1 MKTCV
6 YRAYD
11 ERNVL
16 VYVGLSRH
24 WPRRWVAH
32 RAELLMQTARL
43 EIDWYPSLVEAQEAE
58 AEQIRRFS
66 PLWNRQQPSAPDVAF
81 RCQACGMT
89 YASIQTSSESVRID
103 DRELWSIAGLCNDMS
118 GHGGMLERPCRGRV
132 VSAVP

>member
-11 ERNVL
+11 ERGVL

-24 WPRRWVAH
+24 WPRRWAAH
-32 RAELLMQTARL
+32 PAELLMQTARL

-58 AEQIRRFS
+58 AEQIRRLS
-66 PLWNRQQPSAPDVAF
+66 PLWNRQQPSAPDPAF
-81 RCQACGMT
+81 RCQACGMI
-89 YASIQTSSESVRID
+89 YASVQAISESVRID